1 MSDARRRA
9 RERASLDDAGD
20 VAARARA
27 LVERLR
33 AGALAPARLRLAAYL
48 GHAPARAAL
57 GLAAPAPLSLAPPR
71 GLDPPPDPEHA
82 PAWLAMRIVDHWLA
96 EWAAFG
102 DEVPVAAALAVGRR
116 ALADLAPPPDA
127 RARMAAAL
135 DAVQAWV
142 DAPGPPAAEGC
153 ARALRLAWPG
163 FPPVDPRTGLRA
175 RLLEL
180 FPGVPEALLER
191 LVFLPAAAPVA
202 APAEPGRRATMI
214 GRWLDDAVL
223 AWGTAWVRDA
233 VVEGV
238 VPWALG
244 GG

>member
-1 MSDARRRA
+1 MSDTRRRA
-9 RERASLDDAGD
+9 RERAARDDAGD
-20 VAARARA
+20 EAARARA

-33 AGALAPARLRLAAYL
+33 AGDLPPGRLRLAAYL

-57 GLAAPAPLSLAPPR
+57 GLAAPPALSLAPPR

-82 PAWLAMRIVDHWLA
+82 PAWLAMRIVDHWLV

-116 ALADLAPPPDA
+116 ALVDLGPAPDP
-127 RARMAAAL
+127 RLAAAL
-135 DAVQAWV
+135 AAAQAWV
-142 DAPGPPAAEGC
+142 DAPGPAAVEVC
-153 ARALRLAWPG
+153 ARALRAAWPG

-191 LVFLPAAAPVA
+191 LVFLPVAAPVT
-202 APAEPGRRATMI
+202 APADPARRAALV

-223 AWGTAWVRDA
+223 AWGTARVRDA
-233 VVEGV
+233 VAEGLL
-238 VPWALG
+238 PWALRATG
-244 GG
+244 P